1 MKVKVSGDKNTL
13 KLAFIITLLIFIM
26 CVLGTIIYGIK
37 TACFID
43 ISAKVVDVSTEYS
56 KSTRNNQNR
65 NKYVIYKYNLNGT
78 EYIGK
83 RLTVFT
89 TKKSIGTVI
98 NIRINP
104 ENPIEI
110 QNNLTFIIFIVGI
123 IICGMVLILVSKP
136 K

>member
-1 MKVKVSGDKNTL
+1 MKVKISGDKHTL
-13 KLAFIITLLIFIM
+13 KLAFIIALILFIA
-26 CVLGTIIYGIK
+26 CILGTIIYGIK
-37 TACFID
+37 AVRFVD
-43 ISAKVVDVSTEYS
+43 VSAKIVDVSTQYS
-56 KSTRNNQNR
+56 NSTRNNQNR

-83 RLTVFT
+83 RLTLFT
-89 TKKSIGTVI
+89 TKKSVGAVT
-98 NIRINP
+98 NIRVNP

-110 QNNLTFIIFIVGI
+110 QNNLIFIIFIAGI